1 MPASTCSSPG
11 RARSLACACASPLTR
26 AVPTHFLRSLV
37 GTQRT
42 VRANRWLGGTL
53 AFVAGAVNAGG
64 FLAIGRYTSHM
75 TGIVS
80 AIADDAALALWT
92 TAAAGLVMLLAFL
105 AGAMVTALL
114 ANWARRRHLTSEFA
128 LPLMLEAGLLVVFG
142 LLGQQLDA
150 NRTLMVPATAVVLC
164 FLMGLQNAVVTKIS
178 KSEIRTTHMTGV
190 VTDLGIELG
199 RLVYRNAPDD
209 PPDRRVLANR
219 DKMAVLATLL
229 AAFFVGALTG
239 ALGFKSL
246 GFAATLPL
254 AALLVLL
261 AILPVID
268 DVTRRL
274 RAAARD

>member
-1 MPASTCSSPG
+1 
-11 RARSLACACASPLTR
+11 
-26 AVPTHFLRSLV
+26 
-37 GTQRT
+37 